1 MPRLL
6 TVADFAVFP
15 TNLPSG
21 DVCYELDDGK
31 LVVTS
36 PPGDVHGALH
46 AHIIAV
52 LLTDAEERGLGEGF
66 GRVGIVLRRNPDR
79 VVCTDA
85 AFILAQSLPRRETE
99 EGFLGTIPELVVEI
113 LDKYESPST
122 VADKVTEY
130 LVAGVI
136 VVWVIDSKNQA
147 VVAYRADQPAQVF
160 RLDDDLTCPD
170 LLPNFSI
177 PLASLFDDQ

>member
-1 MPRLL
+1 M
-6 TVADFAVFP
+6 
-15 TNLPSG
+15 
-21 DVCYELDDGK
+21 
-31 LVVTS
+31 
-36 PPGDVHGALH
+36 H